1 MAIINNNDFVQN
13 NQELLEVFLKNTND
27 LVFIL
32 QFVKDDLDLIYV
44 NDTAKDI
51 LGYSLEE
58 INTLGIDS
66 IRKPIDSSNIFLKHL
81 DELKK
86 NGSMIDYV
94 NFVCKDKSEFPVE
107 VNSKIIEFGGATYN
121 IAIARDITNRLIY
134 ETQLK
139 DMINSKTKELDDTI
153 QQLKSYKEAM
163 DVNSIVTISDIHGKI
178 KYANDKFYEVT
189 GFTKSE
195 VIGKHHNIVRHP
207 DEPKEVFEDM
217 WSTILSGYIWHGK
230 LKNLTKDGRTYIV
243 QSAIV
248 PVMDDKGEIQEFI
261 ATRYEI
267 TDIINKQEKIEKL
280 LITDTLTGLYN
291 RFHLNETIS
300 SAEDNASI
308 ALIDINGFHEINDF
322 YGDEIG
328 NKVIVKLSNILNKR
342 LKNRY
347 LLFHLSGDEFI
358 VFNKDVKKDIFISEM
373 IEISNFLNTKTL
385 MISDKTFYLNTT
397 VVLSFEDKNDLIP
410 TVHLAKTFAKQNGL
424 SFNIFTSDNPLEQEY
439 KDNLIWSNKIK
450 KAIQD
455 DRITV
460 FFQPIVD
467 TDTKEVVKYE
477 SLVRMIGTE
486 GEVISPYFFL
496 DRAKKSNQYTK
507 ITKIIIDKTIDAMV
521 KHNMQSSINITI
533 EDIQNDETK
542 DFICEKLDSFDR
554 CEDIA
559 FEIVESEGID
569 NFDEV
574 NIFIKNIKAH
584 GCKVA
589 IDDFGTGY
597 SNFEYLLKLNADIIK
612 IDGSLIKEIDKN
624 KDHYDIVKT
633 IVSFAKIKNL
643 KVVAEFVSSEAI
655 YEKIKELKIE
665 FSQGYL
671 FSEPKEF
678 PL

>member
-1 MAIINNNDFVQN
+1 MASSTEFLKS

-32 QFVKDDLDLIYV
+32 QIKNNDVEIVYV
-44 NDTAKDI
+44 NKTAQDK

-58 INTLGIDS
+58 MNAIGIDGF
-66 IRKPIDSSNIFLKHL
+66 RKTSDLSNTFTKHIA
-81 DELKK
+81 ELKEK
-86 NGSMIDYV
+86 GTNVDYSNLV
-94 NFVCKDKSEFPVE
+94 SKDKKEFPVE
-107 VNSKIIEFGGATYN
+107 VNAKIIEFDNAVYN
-121 IAIARDITNRLIY
+121 IAIARDITIRMEY

-139 DMINSKTKELDDTI
+139 DMIELKTKELNENI

-163 DVNSIVTISDIHGKI
+163 DVNSIVTISDTKGKI

-189 GFTKSE
+189 GYTKE
-195 VIGKHHNIVRHP
+195 DVIGKQHSIVRHP
-207 DEPKEVFEDM
+207 DEPKELFVDM
-217 WSTILSGYIWHGK
+217 WNTILAGYVWHGK
-230 LKNLTKDGRTYIV
+230 LKNLTKDGKTYIV
-243 QSAIV
+243 QTAIV
-248 PVMDDKGEIQEFI
+248 PVMDNKGKIKEFI

-280 LITDTLTGLYN
+280 LKTDTLTGLYN
-291 RFHLNETIS
+291 RFHLNETING
-300 SAEDNASI
+300 AEDNASI

-322 YGDEIG
+322 YGDEVG
-328 NKVIVKLSNILNKR
+328 DKVIVKLSNILNKK
-342 LKNRY
+342 LKNKY

-358 VFNKDVKKDIFISEM
+358 VFNKDVQKDIFISEM
-373 IEISNFLNTKTL
+373 IEINNFLNTKTL
-385 MISDKTFYLNTT
+385 MINDKTFYLNTT
-397 VVLSFEDKNDLIP
+397 VVLSFEDKENLIP
-410 TVHLAKTFAKQNGL
+410 SVHLAKTFAKQNGL
-424 SFNIFTSDNPLEQEY
+424 NFNIYTSDNPLEKEY
-439 KDNLIWSNKIK
+439 KDNLTWSNRIK

-467 TDTKEVVKYE
+467 TMTKEVIKYE
-477 SLVRMIGTE
+477 SLVRMISTE

-496 DRAKKSNQYTK
+496 DRAKKSNQYHM
-507 ITKIIIDKTIDAMV
+507 ITKIVIDKTLEAME
-521 KHNMQSSINITI
+521 KYDINCSINLTI
-533 EDIQNDETK
+533 EDIENNETK
-542 DFICEKLDSFDR
+542 DFICEKLDSFER

-574 NIFIKNIKAH
+574 NMFIKNIKSH

-597 SNFEYLLKLNADIIK
+597 SNFEYLLKLNADVIK
-612 IDGSLIKEIDKN
+612 IDGSLIKEIDQN
-624 KDHYDIVKT
+624 QDHYDIVKT

-643 KVVAEFVSSEAI
+643 KVVAEYVSSEAI
-655 YEKIKELKIE
+655 HEKIKELNID

-671 FSEPKEF
+671 FSEPKPRE
-678 PL
+678 

>member
-1 MAIINNNDFVQN
+1 MTNSQEFTQN
-13 NQELLEVFLKNTND
+13 NEK
-27 LVFIL
+27 
-32 QFVKDDLDLIYV
+32 
-44 NDTAKDI
+44 
-51 LGYSLEE
+51 
-58 INTLGIDS
+58 
-66 IRKPIDSSNIFLKHL
+66 
-81 DELKK
+81 LKK
-86 NGSMIDYV
+86 MFDS
-94 NFVCKDKSEFPVE
+94 
-107 VNSKIIEFGGATYN
+107 
-121 IAIARDITNRLIY
+121 
-134 ETQLK
+134 Q
-139 DMINSKTKELDDTI
+139 TKELNDTI

-163 DVNSIVTISDIHGKI
+163 DVNSIVTISDEKGRI

-189 GFTKSE
+189 GFSKSE
-195 VIGKHHNIVRHP
+195 VLGKQHNIVRHP

-217 WSTILSGYIWHGK
+217 WNTILAGYIWRGK
-230 LKNLTKDGRTYIV
+230 LKNLTKDGKTYIV

-248 PVMDDKGEIQEFI
+248 PVMDEKGKIKEFI

-267 TDIINKQEKIEKL
+267 TDIINKQEKIERL

-291 RFHLNETIS
+291 RFHLNETIN

-322 YGDEIG
+322 YGDDVG
-328 NKVIVKLSNILNKR
+328 DKVIVKLSNILNRR
-342 LKNRY
+342 LKSKYR
-347 LLFHLSGDEFI
+347 LFHLSGDEFI

-373 IEISNFLNTKTL
+373 IEINNFLNTKTL
-385 MISDKTFYLNTT
+385 MINDKTFYLNTT
-397 VVLSFEDKNDLIP
+397 VVLSFENKHELIP
-410 TVHLAKTFAKQNGL
+410 SVHLAKTFAKQNGL
-424 SFNIFTSDNPLEQEY
+424 NFNIYTEDNPLEQEY
-439 KDNLIWSNKIK
+439 KDNLLWSNKIK

-467 TDTKEVVKYE
+467 TNTKKIIKYE

-496 DRAKKSNQYTK
+496 ERAKKSNQYNM
-507 ITKIIIDKTIDAMV
+507 ITRIVIDKTLGAMEKYGIDC
-521 KHNMQSSINITI
+521 SINLTI

-542 DFICEKLDSFDR
+542 DFICDRLGTFSR

-559 FEIVESEGID
+559 FELVESEGIE

-574 NIFIKNIKAH
+574 NRFIQNIKSH

-597 SNFEYLLKLNADIIK
+597 SNFEYLLKLNADVIK
-612 IDGSLIKEIDKN
+612 IDGSLLKEIDRN
-624 KDHYDIVKT
+624 QDHYDIVAT

-643 KVVAEFVSSEAI
+643 KVVSEFVSSETI
-655 YEKIKELKIE
+655 LEKIKELGID

-671 FSEPKEF
+671 FSEPKPMEH
-678 PL
+678 LAS